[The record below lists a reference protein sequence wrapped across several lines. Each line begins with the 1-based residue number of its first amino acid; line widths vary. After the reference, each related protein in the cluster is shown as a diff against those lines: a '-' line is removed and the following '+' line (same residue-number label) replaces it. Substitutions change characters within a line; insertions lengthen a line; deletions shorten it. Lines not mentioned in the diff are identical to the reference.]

1 MTSDIEGVTM
11 TVLTLD
17 VNDAVMTRLVMLYRL
32 AVTAIRM
39 LVTEMVKLDTAAL

>member
-17 VNDAVMTRLVMLYRL
+17 VNDAVMTCLVTLYRL